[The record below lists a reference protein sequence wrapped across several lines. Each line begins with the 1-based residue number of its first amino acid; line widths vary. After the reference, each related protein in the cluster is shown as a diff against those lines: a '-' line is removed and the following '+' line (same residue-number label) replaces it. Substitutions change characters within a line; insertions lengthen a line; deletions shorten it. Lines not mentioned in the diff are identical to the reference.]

1 MTEALGEDAPA
12 IPGAACADGAPRRG
26 AARALFRICEAWALA
41 GGALLLAVVLMN
53 AWSVLASALLGA
65 PFPGDFE
72 LTEMGV
78 AIAAFAFLPYCQMS
92 GANVTAD
99 IFTARAS
106 RLWLAIFAL
115 AASAVAL
122 GFALL
127 LLWRMW
133 AGMLDQKAYGY
144 VTTILQ
150 VPHWRA
156 YALALVSLA
165 LLCAASLVTLIEAW
179 RAARRR

>member
-1 MTEALGEDAPA
+1 MDASFRMGRTGIA
-12 IPGAACADGAPRRG
+12 GAAAFVIT
-26 AARALFRICEAWALA
+26 LWAML
-41 GGALLLAVVLMN
+41 GGAVLLAVIAINVLT
-53 AWSVLASALLGA
+53 VLLNMVGSA
-65 PFPGDFE
+65 FPGDFE

-78 AIAAFAFLPYCQMS
+78 AVAAFAFLPFCQLS

-106 RLWLAIFAL
+106 RRWLAIFAL

-133 AGMLDQKAYGY
+133 AGMLAQKAYGY